1 LGRKEK
7 AMSMKSYKLV
17 GFFKIANN
25 TWRTV
30 KENIISTRPGGNC
43 DVAVTLTN
51 DVDIKISCDFN
62 DAVTF
67 DDIEKWLSTIET
79 KRGKIGLVFDCG
91 FVIVR
96 FDGKTVCAREL
107 TEAGWK
113 SFSEV
118 QAEIQKQEELR

>member
-1 LGRKEK
+1 
-7 AMSMKSYKLV
+7 MKTYNLV

-30 KENIISTRPGGNC
+30 KENIISTRPGGEC
-43 DVAVTLTN
+43 DVAVMLTN

-67 DDIEKWLSTIET
+67 DDIEKWLSSIGT
-79 KRGKIGLVFDCG
+79 KREKTGMILDYG

-118 QAEIQKQEELR
+118 QAEIQKEWRKDL